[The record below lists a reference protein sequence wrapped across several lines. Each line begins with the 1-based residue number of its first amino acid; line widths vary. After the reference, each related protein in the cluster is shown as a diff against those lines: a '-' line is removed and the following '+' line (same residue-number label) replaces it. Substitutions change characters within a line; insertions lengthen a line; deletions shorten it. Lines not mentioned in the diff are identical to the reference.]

1 MKLSVVIPVYNEAAT
16 LEELHR
22 RLSKVLEGF
31 GLEYEVIIVDDG
43 SADDSFETLSR
54 LQARDGRLRV
64 IRLRRNFGQTAALSA
79 GFDHAKGSVVIT
91 MDADLQNPPEEIPKL
106 LAKLE
111 EGFDVV
117 SGWRVKRKDPFL
129 TRRFPSKVANWV
141 ISKIT
146 GVALHDYGCSLKVY
160 RREVVENLHLY
171 GEMHRFIPAIASW
184 YGVKIAEV
192 KVDHQPR
199 RQGRSKYGLSRTF
212 RVVFDLL
219 TVKFLMDYSTRPLQ
233 IFGLIGGLFSGAGF
247 ILGVY
252 LSILK
257 IFYHQSIGQRPL
269 LLLSVLFIFL
279 GVQLV
284 VMGLLGELQ
293 TRTYFESSGKKVY
306 VVKETLG

>member
-199 RQGRSKYGLSRTF
+199 RQGQSKYGLSRTF

-233 IFGLIGGLFSGAGF
+233 IFGLMGGLFSGTGF
-247 ILGVY
+247 ILGFY
-252 LSILK
+252 LSVLK